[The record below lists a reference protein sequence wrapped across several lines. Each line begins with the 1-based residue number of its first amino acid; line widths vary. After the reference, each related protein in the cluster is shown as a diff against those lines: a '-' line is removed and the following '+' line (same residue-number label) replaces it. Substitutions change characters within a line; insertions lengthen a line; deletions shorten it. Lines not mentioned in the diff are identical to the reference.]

1 MVWMRQRSTVTVRI
15 ALRCDFRQP
24 PRCPAHPIMISR
36 IWHGW
41 TSRQNADAYERLL
54 RSEIFRGI
62 EHRQIRGYRGIH
74 LLRRDVAEGVE
85 FVTVMWFDSLDAVKA
100 FAGNDFETAV
110 VPSAAR
116 ALLSRFD
123 ACSDHYNVVVAP
135 EQ

>member
-1 MVWMRQRSTVTVRI
+1 
-15 ALRCDFRQP
+15 
-24 PRCPAHPIMISR
+24 MINR

-54 RSEIFRGI
+54 RSEIFKGI

-74 LLRRDVAEGVE
+74 LLRRDVPEGVE
-85 FVTVMWFDSLDAVKA
+85 FVTVMWFDSLEAVKA
-100 FAGNDFETAV
+100 FAGADFESAV
-110 VPSAAR
+110 VPPKAR

-123 ACSDHYNVVVAP
+123 ARSAHYNVLVAP

>member
-1 MVWMRQRSTVTVRI
+1 
-15 ALRCDFRQP
+15 
-24 PRCPAHPIMISR
+24 MINR

-54 RSEIFRGI
+54 RGEIFKGI
-62 EHRQIRGYRGIH
+62 DHREIRGYHGIY
-74 LLRRDVAEGVE
+74 LLRRDMPEGVE

-100 FAGNDFETAV
+100 FAGEDVEVAV
-110 VPSAAR
+110 VPPKAR

-123 ACSDHYNVVVAP
+123 TRSAHYNVLVAP